1 MSILN
6 NKKTLIVCQLILSTL
21 AFGLFQIGRQD
32 VGKMLPNLVLASLL
46 STWNVVVTFMTD
58 SIVCVFFC
66 HILNV

>member
-6 NKKTLIVCQLILSTL
+6 NKKTLIVCQLMLSTL

-32 VGKMLPNLVLASLL
+32 VGKMLSNLVLASLL